1 MMATF
6 ELYRYQL
13 LPASRAPQQD
23 LFGAS
28 LSLDELVARKN
39 DILRDVLIAVYPVPD
54 PDLAQKVVLGEH
66 DWFVLKLAPRRK
78 AKLNKPD
85 FRIENVEDW
94 PHVVMFVNNDPEVQ
108 VIGVSRNQRAFSNPF
123 SVVRGLEKL
132 IAKHLLKRGLTIQFH
147 SIYDQS
153 EFWSFVAA
161 HQGKVEKVR
170 FEMISP
176 NMANISRVLQVD
188 LKRLNK
194 EANAQ
199 KTTLEL
205 ESVPGTALE
214 ISEQD
219 SMIASCVQYS
229 ADGGGD
235 IKVKV
240 KGFKKTISTSH
251 SVRVI
256 EIDEMV
262 FENSTPD
269 QLELILKGALK

>member
-1 MMATF
+1 MAVF

-13 LPASRAPQQD
+13 LPASQAQQQD
-23 LFGAS
+23 LFGES
-28 LSLDELVARKN
+28 LSLADLVARKN
-39 DILRDVLIAVYPVPD
+39 ALMRDVLNAVYPVED
-54 PDLAQKVVLGEH
+54 PDLVQKVVLR
-66 DWFVLKLAPRRK
+66 DDSWFVLKLAPRRK

-94 PHVVMFVNNDPEVQ
+94 PHVVMFVNNDPDVQ

-132 IAKHLLKRGLTIQFH
+132 VSKHLLNRGLTIQFH

-153 EFWSFVAA
+153 EFWSLMASNR
-161 HQGKVEKVR
+161 GKVEKVR
-170 FEMISP
+170 FEMIAP

-188 LKRLNK
+188 IKRLNK

-205 ESVPGTALE
+205 EAVAGTALE
-214 ISEQD
+214 ISEED

-235 IKVKV
+235 IKVKL
-240 KGFKKTISTSH
+240 KGFKKTISTSNT
-251 SVRVI
+251 VRVI
-256 EIDEMV
+256 EIDEME